1 MTMNPIL
8 IFLLS
13 KLTKPYK
20 LEINSFIQ
28 QIRNFHSKIFH
39 INRKICSV
47 SATSVIRILPSLA
60 PIFKT

>member
-1 MTMNPIL
+1 MTMNPIF

-39 INRKICSV
+39 IKRKTCSV
-47 SATSVIRILPSLA
+47 SVIRILPSLA